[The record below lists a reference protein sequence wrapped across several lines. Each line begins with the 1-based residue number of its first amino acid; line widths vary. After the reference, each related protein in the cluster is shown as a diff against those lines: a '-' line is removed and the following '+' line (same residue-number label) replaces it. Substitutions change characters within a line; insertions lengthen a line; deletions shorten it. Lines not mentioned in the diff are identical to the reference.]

1 MGNHFHLLACMLP
14 EAYFTDKEIKKRYEL
29 CYGKDRDFE
38 EGQIDRFKYRTKYFS
53 DSGIIGTKKFVA
65 QNYQRFKHH
74 FQSKNDKIPKL
85 ISGLDGVY
93 SLKRLSSN

>member
-1 MGNHFHLLACMLP
+1 LQTLHALNLNFLRDRLNP
-14 EAYFTDKEIKKRYEL
+14 TFYETIKLGFSRY
-29 CYGKDRDFE
+29 YNRRGFF
-38 EGQIDRFKYRTKYFS
+38 RFGHHRQ
-53 DSGIIGTKKFVA
+53 KKIVA

-93 SLKRLSSN
+93 SLKRLSSA

>member
-1 MGNHFHLLACMLP
+1 MGNTSICSHACCRKLILQ
-14 EAYFTDKEIKKRYEL
+14 IKRSK
-29 CYGKDRDFE
+29 KDY
-38 EGQIDRFKYRTKYFS
+38 QINQVDRFRYRTRYFS
-53 DSGIIGTKKFVA
+53 DSGIIGTKEFVA

-93 SLKRLSSN
+93 SLKRLSAI